1 MFLKII
7 FILAILYG
15 LYRLFGGSFKL
26 PTANK
31 EKKEIEQNTLVEC
44 CKCGVY
50 ITKKEAKKKGE
61 CYYCEDCA

>member
-1 MFLKII
+1 MFLKVI
-7 FILAILYG
+7 FILVILYG

-26 PTANK
+26 PTTNK